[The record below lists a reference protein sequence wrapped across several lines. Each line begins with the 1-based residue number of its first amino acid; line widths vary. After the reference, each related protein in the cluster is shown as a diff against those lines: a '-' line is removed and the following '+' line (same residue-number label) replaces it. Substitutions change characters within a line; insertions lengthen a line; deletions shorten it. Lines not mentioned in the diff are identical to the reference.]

1 MAPIHDLTMLDLL
14 IYRAYYQLV
23 FVLHKNFYCVY
34 TGTDWRV
41 MCYTIVISSS
51 SSSSSSLPASPPPNT
66 LTAAPDEVTVVS
78 A

>member
-23 FVLHKNFYCVY
+23 FEFVLHKNFYCVY

-41 MCYTIVISSS
+41 IPS
-51 SSSSSSLPASPPPNT
+51 
-66 LTAAPDEVTVVS
+66 
-78 A
+78 

>member
-41 MCYTIVISSS
+41 MCYTLYHRDFILLLVVVVVVVARASAPEYAHSS
-51 SSSSSSLPASPPPNT
+51 T
-66 LTAAPDEVTVVS
+66 
-78 A
+78 